1 MVVTTARP
9 ENTSQLREHP
19 PATDALLVPIPI
31 KKQLIRNQTVNPV
44 QKERHRDV
52 EVMRR
57 AIVQRSAQR
66 AGQVCLELALNALKA
81 HTKTQLEV

>member
-1 MVVTTARP
+1 MVVTIARP
-9 ENTSQLREHP
+9 ENTSQLRGHL
-19 PATDALLVPIPI
+19 PATDALLVPISI
-31 KKQLIRNQTVNPV
+31 KKQLIRSQTVTSV

-66 AGQVCLELALNALKA
+66 DGQVRLELALNALKA
-81 HTKTQLEV
+81 HTKTQFEV